1 MKKIFSVLLL
11 GTALTFSTACK
22 KDEKKDADKADKGD
36 KGDKG
41 AKGGDM
47 AGDKGG
53 DDKTAPA
60 AASTGAAE
68 CDELVKKTNCMY
80 DKSGA
85 AVPPEARKAWD
96 DGVKAWTD
104 ALKNEATK
112 QATIDA
118 CKMSLDA
125 GKAGFESVGC

>member
-41 AKGGDM
+41 AKGDDKAGDDKGG
-47 AGDKGG
+47 GDKGG
-53 DDKTAPA
+53 GDAV
-60 AASTGAAE
+60 STGAAE
-68 CDELVKKTNCMY
+68 CDDLIKKTMCMY
-80 DKSGA
+80 DKTPGT
-85 AVPPEARKAWD
+85 PPEAKKAFED
-96 DGVKAWTD
+96 SVKAWQE
-104 ALKNEATK
+104 ALKNDATK

-125 GKAGFESVGC
+125 GKDGFAAVGC